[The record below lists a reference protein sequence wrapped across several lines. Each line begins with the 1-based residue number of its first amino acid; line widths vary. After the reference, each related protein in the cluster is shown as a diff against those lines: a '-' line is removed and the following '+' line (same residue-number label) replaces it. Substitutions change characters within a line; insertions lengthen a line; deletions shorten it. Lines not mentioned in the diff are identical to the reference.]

1 MAHVLTYSLVGV
13 KADVPPIVAE
23 LKSGD
28 ERDEVLAHRH
38 ESSTPPQPASP
49 AAAQEVADAISAW
62 GSNDSP
68 NTVLT
73 ELASTYLH
81 VNDFLPEGKSEYY
94 RYGDKAKASEEEL
107 QEANILLKAAEAE
120 IKLSNLQI
128 THHMLGQSGQ
138 ARCCA
143 RALLHPN
150 LAEAARH

>member
-1 MAHVLTYSLVGV
+1 LAHVLTYSLVGV
-13 KADVPPIVAE
+13 KADVPPIFAE
-23 LKSGD
+23 LKSGN
-28 ERDEVLAHRH
+28 ERDEILAHRH
-38 ESSTPPQPASP
+38 VSSTPPQPASP
-49 AAAQEVADAISAW
+49 AAAQEVADAIFAW
-62 GSNDSP
+62 GSIDSP
-68 NTVLT
+68 NTVRT
-73 ELASTYLH
+73 KLASTYLG
-81 VNDFLPEGKSEYY
+81 VDKFLPEGKSEYGW
-94 RYGDKAKASEEEL
+94 GDKAKASEEEL